1 MYQHPS
7 IHFELARQRQ
17 EGFLDEARAD
27 QLASQ
32 VKTEPRGTRRR
43 DGVGSIVTS
52 MSRRL
57 RHRPAPQPR
66 LNPAS

>member
-32 VKTEPRGTRRR
+32 VRTEPRGTRLRA
-43 DGVGSIVTS
+43 GAGSLVAS

-57 RHRPAPQPR
+57 RHRPTAQPR